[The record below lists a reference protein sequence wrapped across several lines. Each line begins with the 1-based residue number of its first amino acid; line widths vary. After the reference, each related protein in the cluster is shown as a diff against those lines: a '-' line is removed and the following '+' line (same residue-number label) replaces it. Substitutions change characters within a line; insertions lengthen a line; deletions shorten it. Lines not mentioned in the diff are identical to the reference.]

1 MNKTCLITGG
11 SGYFGEVLC
20 NKLLEN
26 NYNVIIVDLHQT
38 NLKHQNLKFIKG
50 DITNIYDVENILN
63 SNNIEIIF
71 HNAAVLPIE
80 NNKKRFWDVNFQGT
94 INIIEMAIKYK
105 VRKFSYMS
113 SASIFA
119 DCKEDVINEDTI
131 PIPVEEYGKSKLAG
145 EKALIKYKSK
155 IDIDIIRPRTVV
167 GRGRY
172 GLFQIVFEWIYKG
185 YKIPLLNQGK
195 NIFQFIHCDDLANF
209 SILIEELEGYN
220 IFNVGTEGICT
231 IYKLIDELIIHSSS
245 KSRILKIPTF
255 ISNFI
260 RIISTLRLTPI
271 NKWHTSA
278 LTKDQHYDNSKIL
291 RMFDWKP
298 KYNNIEMICE
308 SYDNYL
314 IDRHKLLNT
323 RKGSIH
329 QKKLKKGLLFV
340 FELFLRLK
348 F

>member
-1 MNKTCLITGG
+1 MSKTCLVTGG
-11 SGYFGEVLC
+11 SGYFGEILC
-20 NKLLEN
+20 NKLLEE

-38 NLKHQNLKFIKG
+38 NLEHQNLKFIKG
-50 DITNIYDVENILN
+50 DITNISDVENIFSN
-63 SNNIEIIF
+63 NNIEIIF

-80 NNKKRFWDVNFQGT
+80 NNKKRFWDVNYQGT
-94 INIIEMAIKYK
+94 INIIEMSIKHN

-119 DCKEDVINEDTI
+119 DCQENVINENTM

-145 EKALIKYKSK
+145 EKALLKYKGK

-195 NIFQFIHCDDLANF
+195 NIFQFIHCDDLADF
-209 SILIEELEGYN
+209 SILIEKLEGYN

-231 IYKLIDELIIHSSS
+231 IHELIDKLIIHSSS
-245 KSRILKIPTF
+245 KSRVLKIPTLISSF
-255 ISNFI
+255 IKI
-260 RIISTLRLTPI
+260 VSTLRLTPI

-278 LTKDQHYDNSKIL
+278 LTKDQYYDNFKISKEL
-291 RMFDWKP
+291 GWKP

-308 SYDNYL
+308 SYDQYL
-314 IDRHKLLNT
+314 IDRVKLLNT
-323 RKGSIH
+323 KKGSVH

-340 FELFLRLK
+340 IELFLR